1 MNSQD
6 HSQEESESFSSSNT
20 SYNQQEVY
28 VEENNGK
35 IMALARQ
42 AKAYRDNK
50 MEEFTKDT
58 MQCIQKYL
66 RRIYRQVKFFSD
78 TKLDF
83 KQPCFVSEEGKKK
96 QTVVLCNWILDNI
109 WQDKLQV
116 EDKVKF
122 WLTYGKHVKNDLNK
136 MRQTDIN
143 MFSKMFKKGENNSLF
158 EWSNSDSNDLM
169 KLIFD
174 FYLLITIIN
183 RVYQFDVCG
192 TR

>member
-50 MEEFTKDT
+50 MEEFSKDT

-78 TKLDF
+78 TKQEF

-109 WQDKLQV
+109 RQNKLQV

-158 EWSNSDSNDLM
+158 E
-169 KLIFD
+169 
-174 FYLLITIIN
+174 
-183 RVYQFDVCG
+183 
-192 TR
+192 